1 MKQLLITAMSAVPVY
16 AKRMMLALLLL
27 GFLAG
32 KSQGASIVHV
42 TYIQND
48 QTVWAGIYTGSDG
61 GAGSDPGQVKLDSL
75 RLVCDRADSDK
86 WRLPKDELQR
96 VLGLVGA
103 VDSKPPD
110 AAAPGGERVRA
121 NSD

>member
-1 MKQLLITAMSAVPVY
+1 MLTSMKDPMKQLLITAMSAVPVY

-61 GAGSDPGQVKLDSL
+61 GAG
-75 RLVCDRADSDK
+75 
-86 WRLPKDELQR
+86 
-96 VLGLVGA
+96 
-103 VDSKPPD
+103 
-110 AAAPGGERVRA
+110 
-121 NSD
+121 